1 MSNAMRKGSLLLILA
16 AICAATLV
24 GSPVRTHAATSDG
37 STSWTDD
44 SPGGGT
50 QNGDPDK
57 LRFLQRI
64 GDYRK
69 TDLLDSRVPRA
80 PLGCT
85 ILRAAQFWPLG
96 TLSGQAGLAASPRS
110 TTGLPGVLT

>member
-24 GSPVRTHAATSDG
+24 GSPVRTHAATESG
-37 STSWTDD
+37 GASSWTDD

-57 LRFLQRI
+57 PDPSWRSGSVQGGSVTYLAPRESVSTGYSFSVSSVTLRGWVQSLYLGLRI
-64 GDYRK
+64 R
-69 TDLLDSRVPRA
+69 
-80 PLGCT
+80 LG
-85 ILRAAQFWPLG
+85 W
-96 TLSGQAGLAASPRS
+96 
-110 TTGLPGVLT
+110 